1 LFKRLSEQSEGEM
14 TFYKNLEGSLSREDQ
29 VCMPPPETSTVL
41 GFIKEQLYLDF
52 PKNKHGSKFRNY
64 LV

>member
-1 LFKRLSEQSEGEM
+1 
-14 TFYKNLEGSLSREDQ
+14 LEGSLSREDQ
-29 VCMPPPETSTVL
+29 VYMPPGTSTVL

>member
-29 VCMPPPETSTVL
+29 VYMPPGTSTVL

-52 PKNKHGSKFRNY
+52 PKNKHGSKFTN
-64 LV
+64 